1 VAQLRDKAADF
12 KKAGARVVLVGMG
25 PPKESEEFL
34 KKFALP
40 FEMVCDPERKLYG
53 AYGLKRM
60 GTLGF
65 LSPSLVLKSLSAV
78 AKGNLVGIPEGDVKQ
93 LAGVFVIDITGHVGF
108 RHLSADPADFASA
121 ENILAALKDLSK
133 KSVS

>member
-1 VAQLRDKAADF
+1 MAQLRDKATDF
-12 KKAGARVVLVGMG
+12 KKTGACVVLVGMG

-34 KKFALP
+34 EKFALP
-40 FEMVCDPERKLYG
+40 FEMVCDPERKIYD

-60 GTLGF
+60 GVLGF
-65 LSPSLVLKSLSAV
+65 LSPSLALKSLSAV
-78 AKGNLVGIPEGDVKQ
+78 VKGNLVGIPEGNVKQ
-93 LAGVFVIDITGHVGF
+93 LAGVFIIDMTGYVGF
-108 RHLSADPADFASA
+108 RHLSADPSDFASA

>member
-1 VAQLRDKAADF
+1 MAQLRDKATDF

-34 KKFALP
+34 KKFAIP
-40 FEMVCDPERKLYG
+40 FIMVCDPERKLYE

-60 GTLGF
+60 DALGF

-78 AKGNLVGIPEGDVKQ
+78 AGGNLVGLPEGDVKQ
-93 LAGVFVIDITGHVGF
+93 LAGVFIIDTSGRIRY
-108 RHLSADPADFASA
+108 RHLSADPADFPPA
-121 ENILAALKDLSK
+121 EDVLTALESI
-133 KSVS
+133 S

>member
-1 VAQLRDKAADF
+1 VAQLRHKAADF

-34 KKFALP
+34 EKFSLP
-40 FEMVCDPERKLYG
+40 FDMVCDPDRKLYD

-65 LSPSLVLKSLSAV
+65 LSPSLVLKSLSTL
-78 AKGNLVGIPEGDVKQ
+78 AKGNLMGIPEGDVKQ
-93 LAGVFVIDITGHVGF
+93 LAGVFIIDMTGHVGF

-121 ENILAALKDLSK
+121 KNILAALKGLGK